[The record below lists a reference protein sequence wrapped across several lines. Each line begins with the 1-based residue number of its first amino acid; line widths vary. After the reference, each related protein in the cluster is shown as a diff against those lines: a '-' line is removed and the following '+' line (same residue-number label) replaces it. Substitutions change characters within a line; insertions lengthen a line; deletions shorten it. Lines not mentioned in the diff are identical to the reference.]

1 MDFRENY
8 STKIDSGRE
17 RIGNRFLTTSS
28 RVEASSSRER
38 NSRRFVYLS
47 GRAILGF
54 SARFVPERTFSR
66 RKGCFCPP
74 SPLLPS
80 ARLNSL
86 SRKIIL
92 AREIS
97 QHFDSTRT
105 KADRPTDLSL
115 RETTRFIVMRSV
127 RSPERNTILFRGK
140 CTTRIIKQLST
151 FHPRKLCRHAAAFKI
166 LPQSLLIY
174 FERKSGTQPS
184 LVRVVFKKV
193 IVNNNTS
200 FRADIE

>member
-1 MDFRENY
+1 M
-8 STKIDSGRE
+8 
-17 RIGNRFLTTSS
+17 
-28 RVEASSSRER
+28 EASSSRER

-166 LPQSLLIY
+166 LSQSLLIY